1 MCLTEPSQSSGGG
14 VFWEPGIVKTHSELR
29 RKYRWGSESERGVGS
44 RRRRGCSRT
53 AFGPRTSPPPLQFP
67 PQIPCNSRP
76 SCRPFGGLAAS
87 HVCVLGVRGC
97 KSLFSTSCPPA
108 QTAGSA
114 AMKPSQI
121 GLLLTHELRGTEPGK
136 S

>member
-1 MCLTEPSQSSGGG
+1 MCLTEPSRSSGRG
-14 VFWEPGIVKTHSELR
+14 VFWEPGIVETHSELR
-29 RKYRWGSESERGVGS
+29 RKYRWGLESERGVGS
-44 RRRRGCSRT
+44 RCRRGCSRT
-53 AFGPRTSPPPLQFP
+53 AFGPRTNPPPSQFP
-67 PQIPCNSRP
+67 LQIPCNSRP
-76 SCRPFGGLAAS
+76 SCRPFRGLAAS

-114 AMKPSQI
+114 AMKPSQTR
-121 GLLLTHELRGTEPGK
+121 LLLTHELRGTEPGK